1 MAPPLPPL
9 ITLEEHFFSTG
20 SIAAFEAKYSEQ
32 LKHLPGL
39 ASRLQDLGALRLQD
53 MNAGG
58 IQIQVI
64 SHGPGTL
71 STSQCRAANDQLA
84 TAVTENKSR
93 FAAFAVLPMKEP
105 EAAANEL
112 ARCVRELGFV
122 GALIDNH
129 VDGTYYDGGE
139 YHPVFNA
146 AQDLDVPI
154 YLHPTWPSEDMR
166 PRYEGNFSDGAAA
179 SLGAS
184 GFGWHSETALHIL
197 RLFAAGV
204 FDKFPRLKIII
215 GHFGEMLPFMLQRVC
230 DLSVR
235 WGHFER
241 SFRQVWDENIWITTS
256 GVWSL
261 DPMACIL
268 RNTKIE
274 RILYSVDYPFA
285 KNEKGLSWMQ
295 ELERSGMVGREDL
308 ELIAFKNAEKL
319 LKIKVQTSM

>member
-1 MAPPLPPL
+1 MLPPL
-9 ITLEEHFFSTG
+9 ITLEEHFFSTECL
-20 SIAAFEAKYSEQ
+20 STFEAKYSEQ

-39 ASRLQDLGALRLQD
+39 ADQLRDLGERRIQD
-53 MNAGG
+53 MNAGR
-58 IQIQVI
+58 ISIQVI

-84 TAVTENKSR
+84 TAVAQNTAR
-93 FAAFAVLPMKEP
+93 FAGFAVLPMIEP
-105 EAAANEL
+105 DDAAQEL
-112 ARCVRELGFV
+112 IRCVRELGFV

-129 VDGTYYDGGE
+129 VSGKYYDGEE
-139 YHPVFNA
+139 YHPVFQA
-146 AQDLDVPI
+146 AQELDVPI
-154 YLHPTWPSEDMR
+154 YLHPTWPSEDMA
-166 PRYEGNFSDGAAA
+166 PRYSGNFSDGAAA

-184 GFGWHSETALHIL
+184 GFGWHSETALHVL

-204 FDKFPRLKIII
+204 FDKFPKLQIIV

-235 WGHFER
+235 WGMFQR
-241 SFRQVWDENIWITTS
+241 PFKQVWNENIYITTS

-274 RILYSVDYPFA
+274 RILYSVDYPFS
-285 KNEKGLSWMQ
+285 KNEKGLSWME
-295 ELERSGMVGREDL
+295 ELEGSGLVGREDF
-308 ELIAFKNAEKL
+308 ERIAFKNAEKL
-319 LKIKVQTSM
+319 LRIKVTETAI